1 MLNNASVRTI
11 LLGAGASA
19 PAGVPTAKDMVA
31 KAYDAL
37 KRDST
42 GWEYIGAAI
51 DVAIGGIQFRR
62 SSVLH
67 APFSPIDIE
76 ELYSTLQEIHGR
88 DGNLLAPF
96 VGSWSQAI
104 LAIENPLIGQQAE
117 HAVGML
123 EHDIE
128 DNIRHNSSGMRG
140 ISLPA
145 FKRALRDT
153 FTMEHHTRSSFEAAA
168 EAILLQMISFAWIKD
183 VNLISYLRPLV
194 ESARNRAIWVASLN
208 YDNAIELA
216 ADSAKIDCD
225 TGLKHGVQGVEF
237 NDHSPISL
245 AKLHGSVNW
254 KMDPNSL
261 IEVHD
266 QHTGNAALIFGAGN
280 KLRVEGPYLDLLLS
294 FRDRLNST
302 RCLEVCGYSF
312 RDRHVNHII
321 RTWLSRHDDAR
332 LIVVD
337 PFITFETIAENID
350 STLDGGARIIREWLS
365 KRLELKALPVGE
377 WCASNTA

>member
-1 MLNNASVRTI
+1 MSSNALFRTI

-19 PAGVPTAKDMVA
+19 PAVPTAKDMVA

-37 KRDST
+37 KNDPNA
-42 GWEYIGAAI
+42 WEYIGAAI

-62 SSVLH
+62 STVLH

-76 ELYSTLQEIHGR
+76 ELYAMLREIHGR

-117 HAVGML
+117 HAVNML
-123 EHDIE
+123 ENDIR
-128 DNIRHNSSGMRG
+128 DNIRHNSTSMRDV
-140 ISLPA
+140 SLPA
-145 FKRALRDT
+145 FRRALRDT
-153 FTMEHHTRSSFEAAA
+153 FTMEYHTRSSFEVAA

-183 VNLISYLRPLV
+183 ANLISYLLPLV
-194 ESARNRAIWVASLN
+194 ESARNRAIWIASLN

-216 ADSAKIDCD
+216 AHSANIECD
-225 TGLKHGVQGVEF
+225 IGLKANIQGVEF
-237 NDHSPISL
+237 DDRSPISL

-254 KMDPNSL
+254 KMDHDSL
-261 IEVHD
+261 IKVND
-266 QHTGNAALIFGAGN
+266 LPTGNAALIFGAGN

-332 LIVVD
+332 LIIVD
-337 PFITFETIAENID
+337 PYITHETIASNID
-350 STLDGGARIIREWLS
+350 STLDGGARIGREWLF
-365 KRLELKALPVGE
+365 KRLELKALPVDE